1 MKKLFV
7 YFENMAVGKKLM
19 SGFGIV
25 LILSVAVALCGI
37 KNLNDIADR
46 ADKVRMLKLVTD
58 QFALAKDTRMQFI
71 KTHDE
76 QFISANDQHLQQIE
90 AKIGLLKKLT
100 WHHEQQTLL
109 NSLTGLITEYRNKR
123 TETVLE
129 TKKRTQIANALS
141 VTEEKNTIAQ
151 IASGYAGR
159 TDTAVL
165 ESALEEVNKRLDGV
179 SARLMLLE
187 LQNTEAA
194 QNALTSFLAESVQLM
209 QNLVPQLTPENSE
222 RLQHVISLLNQ
233 KKETVAGYRAS
244 FLAEQEATVA
254 LAKAGSTLTTISGR
268 LFEDEIAATQT
279 DIGEAIFWMTII
291 LLTAVIV
298 GIATT
303 LIITRQ
309 ITTPLSA
316 ILVFTQRISAGDLST
331 NLATSRRD
339 EMGELTN
346 AIGGMNED
354 LRRIISDI
362 RAGVSQVN
370 LASAEIAD
378 GNNDLSSRTE
388 EQAAA
393 LEQTAASMEQLTA
406 TVKHN
411 VDNIHH
417 STSLAETTAE
427 MANKGGKIVTQVTET
442 MQAITASSTKIS
454 EITSVINSIAFQTN
468 ILALNA
474 AVEAARAGEQGRGFA
489 VVASEVRNLAQ
500 RSAEAAKEIGGLIEA
515 SVRQIDLG
523 AGLVEQAGDT
533 MRDIVT
539 SAESVTGILQE
550 IAQASDEQNRG
561 ISQVGVAINEMDN
574 VTQQNAALVEQ
585 SSSAANS
592 LRDQAEGLLHS
603 VSRFTTAT

>member
-37 KNLNDIADR
+37 KNFNDIAGR
-46 ADKVRMLKLVTD
+46 ADKVRMLKIVTD
-58 QFALAKDTRMQFI
+58 QFALAKDTRLQFI

-76 QFISANDQHLQQIE
+76 QFISANDKHLQQIE
-90 AKIGLLKKLT
+90 AQIGLLKHLS
-100 WHHEQQTLL
+100 WHPEQQTLL
-109 NSLTGLITEYRNKR
+109 NSLTGLIAEYRNKR
-123 TETVLE
+123 AETVVE
-129 TKKRTQIANALS
+129 TKKRSQIAAALS
-141 VTEEKNTIAQ
+141 VADEKKAIAQ
-151 IASGYAGR
+151 ISSGYAGLA
-159 TDTAVL
+159 DAAVL
-165 ESALEEVNKRLDGV
+165 AAALDEVNRRLDGV
-179 SARLMLLE
+179 SARLTLLE

-209 QNLVPQLTPENSE
+209 QNLVPQLTSDNSE
-222 RLQHVISLLNQ
+222 RLQQVASLLNQ
-233 KKETVAGYRAS
+233 KKETVAGYRTS
-244 FLAEQEATVA
+244 FLAEQEATAA
-254 LAKAGSTLTTISGR
+254 LAKAGLTLTTISGQ
-268 LFEDEIAATQT
+268 LFEDEIGATQT
-279 DIGEAIFWMTII
+279 DIDGAIFWMVVI
-291 LLTAVIV
+291 LLAAVIMGV
-298 GIATT
+298 ATT

-316 ILVFTQRISAGDLST
+316 ILAFTQRISAGDLST

-339 EMGELTN
+339 EMGKLTN
-346 AIGGMNED
+346 AIGGMNAD

-362 RAGVSQVN
+362 RNGVSQVN

-411 VDNIHH
+411 VENIHH
-417 STSLAETTAE
+417 STSLAQTTAE
-427 MANKGGKIVTQVTET
+427 MANKGGIIVTQVTET
-442 MQAITASSTKIS
+442 MRAITASSTKIS
-454 EITSVINSIAFQTN
+454 DITSVINSIAFQTN

-523 AGLVEQAGDT
+523 AGLVEQAGGT

-603 VSRFTTAT
+603 VSRFTTAA

>member
-7 YFENMAVGKKLM
+7 YFENMSVGKKLM
-19 SGFGIV
+19 TGFGIV
-25 LILSVAVALCGI
+25 LILSIAVALCGI
-37 KNLNDIADR
+37 KNLNDIAVR
-46 ADKVRMLKLVTD
+46 AEKVRMLKLVTD

-76 QFISANDQHLQQIE
+76 QFIIANDKHLQQIE
-90 AKIGLLKKLT
+90 TEIGLLKQLP
-100 WHHEQQTLL
+100 WHPEQLTLL
-109 NSLTGLITEYRNKR
+109 NSLTGLIAEYRDKR
-123 TETVLE
+123 AQTVLE
-129 TKKRTQIANALS
+129 TQKRVQIAAALS
-141 VTEEKNTIAQ
+141 ISNEKNAIAQ
-151 IASGYAGR
+151 ISSGFAGR
-159 TDTAVL
+159 ADAA
-165 ESALEEVNKRLDGV
+165 ALEAALSEVNKHLDGV
-179 SARLMLLE
+179 STRLTLLE

-194 QNALTSFLAESVQLM
+194 QNALTGFLAESVQLI
-209 QNLVPQLTPENSE
+209 QNLVPQMTPDNSE
-222 RLQHVISLLNQ
+222 RLQNIASVLNQ
-233 KKETVAGYRAS
+233 KKESVAGYRTS
-244 FLAEQEATVA
+244 FLAEQEATGT
-254 LAKAGSTLTTISGR
+254 LAKAGSSLTTISGQ
-268 LFEDEIAATQT
+268 LFEDEIGATQT
-279 DIGEAIFWMTII
+279 DIDDAIFWMTII
-291 LLTAVIV
+291 LLAAVIMGV
-298 GIATT
+298 ATT

-316 ILVFTQRISAGDLST
+316 ILAFTQRISGGDLST
-331 NLATSRRD
+331 SLTTSRRD
-339 EMGELTN
+339 EMGTLTN

-354 LRRIISDI
+354 LRRIIGDI
-362 RAGVSQVN
+362 RNGVAQVN
-370 LASAEIAD
+370 MASAEIAD

-411 VDNIHH
+411 VENIHH
-417 STSLAETTAE
+417 STSLAQTTAE

-442 MQAITASSTKIS
+442 MRAITASSTKIS
-454 EITSVINSIAFQTN
+454 DITSVINSIAFQTN

-523 AGLVEQAGDT
+523 AGLVEQAGGT
-533 MRDIVT
+533 MSDIVT

-603 VSRFTTAT
+603 VSRFTTAA

>member
-19 SGFGIV
+19 AGFSIV
-25 LILSVAVALCGI
+25 LILSIAVALCGI
-37 KNLNDIADR
+37 KNLNDIAGR

-58 QFALAKDTRMQFI
+58 QFALAKDTRQKFI

-76 QFISANDQHLQQIE
+76 QFISANDEHLKKIETQI
-90 AKIGLLKKLT
+90 ALLKKRS
-100 WHHEQQTLL
+100 WHPEQLTLL
-109 NSLTGLITEYRNKR
+109 DSLSGLLTEYRDKR
-123 TETVLE
+123 AQTVSE
-129 TKKRTQIANALS
+129 TKKRTQIAAALS
-141 VTEEKNTIAQ
+141 VDDEKSVITQ
-151 IASGYAGR
+151 IAASYAGR
-159 TDTAVL
+159 PDA
-165 ESALEEVNKRLDGV
+165 SALEAELAELNKHLDGI
-179 SARLMLLE
+179 SIRLRLLE

-194 QNALTSFLAESVQLM
+194 QSALTGFLAESVQLI
-209 QNLVPQLTPENSE
+209 QNLLPQLTPDNSE
-222 RLQHVISLLNQ
+222 RLQHVASLLDQ
-233 KKETVAGYRAS
+233 KKTAVAGYRTS
-244 FLAEQEATVA
+244 FLAEQEATEA
-254 LAKAGSTLTTISGR
+254 LAKAGSSLIAASGK
-268 LFEDEIAATQT
+268 LFEEEIAATQT
-279 DIGEAIFWMTII
+279 DIDGAIFWMVII
-291 LLTAVIV
+291 LLAAVMMGV
-298 GIATT
+298 ATT

-309 ITTPLSA
+309 ITAPLSA
-316 ILVFTQRISAGDLST
+316 ILALTQRISAGDLSA
-331 NLATSRRD
+331 NLASPRRD
-339 EMGELTN
+339 EMGKLTN
-346 AIGGMNED
+346 AIGGMNEE

-362 RAGVSQVN
+362 RHGVSQVN

-388 EQAAA
+388 QQAAA

-411 VDNIHH
+411 VENIHH
-417 STSLAETTAE
+417 STSLARTTAQ

-442 MQAITASSTKIS
+442 MRAITASSTKIS
-454 EITSVINSIAFQTN
+454 DITSVINSIAFQTN

-523 AGLVEQAGDT
+523 AGLVEQAGGT

-550 IAQASDEQNRG
+550 IAQASDEQNQG

-592 LRDQAEGLLHS
+592 LRDQAQGLLHS
-603 VSRFTTAT
+603 VSRFNTAA

>member
-7 YFENMAVGKKLM
+7 YFENMRVGKKLM

-25 LILSVAVALCGI
+25 LILSIAVALCGI
-37 KNLNDIADR
+37 KNLNDIAGR
-46 ADKVRMLKLVTD
+46 AEKVRMLKLVTD

-76 QFISANDQHLQQIE
+76 QFIIANDKHLQQIE
-90 AKIGLLKKLT
+90 TQIGLLKKLP
-100 WHHEQQTLL
+100 WHPEQLTLL
-109 NSLTGLITEYRNKR
+109 NSLTGLIAEYRDKR
-123 TETVLE
+123 TQTVLE
-129 TKKRTQIANALS
+129 TQKRRQIATELSISDEKNAISQISSGFAGRADAAALEAALS
-141 VTEEKNTIAQ
+141 
-151 IASGYAGR
+151 
-159 TDTAVL
+159 
-165 ESALEEVNKRLDGV
+165 EVNKHLDGV
-179 SARLMLLE
+179 STRLTLLE

-194 QNALTSFLAESVQLM
+194 QNALTGFLAESVQLI
-209 QNLVPQLTPENSE
+209 QNLVPQMTPDNSE
-222 RLQHVISLLNQ
+222 RLQHIASLLNQ
-233 KKETVAGYRAS
+233 KKESVAGYRSS
-244 FLAEQEATVA
+244 FLAEQEATSA
-254 LAKAGSTLTTISGR
+254 LAKAGSTLTTIGGQ
-268 LFEDEIAATQT
+268 LFEDEIGATQT
-279 DIGEAIFWMTII
+279 DIDDAIFWMTII
-291 LLTAVIV
+291 LLTAVIMGV
-298 GIATT
+298 ATT
-303 LIITRQ
+303 LVITRQ
-309 ITTPLSA
+309 ITTPLST
-316 ILVFTQRISAGDLST
+316 ILAFTQRISGGDLST
-331 NLATSRRD
+331 SLTTSRRD
-339 EMGELTN
+339 EMGTLTN

-354 LRRIISDI
+354 LRRIIGDI
-362 RAGVSQVN
+362 RNGVSQVN
-370 LASAEIAD
+370 MASAEIAD

-411 VDNIHH
+411 VENIHH
-417 STSLAETTAE
+417 STSLAQTTAE

-442 MQAITASSTKIS
+442 MRAITASSTKIS
-454 EITSVINSIAFQTN
+454 DITSVINSIAFQTN

-523 AGLVEQAGDT
+523 AGLVEQAGGT

-603 VSRFTTAT
+603 VSRFTTTA